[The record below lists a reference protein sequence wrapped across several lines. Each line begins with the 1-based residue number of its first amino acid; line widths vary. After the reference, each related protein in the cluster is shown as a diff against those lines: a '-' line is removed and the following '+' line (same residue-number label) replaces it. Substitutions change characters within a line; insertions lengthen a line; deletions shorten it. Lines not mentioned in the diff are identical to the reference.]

1 MSRTVLVSFIGK
13 GQRANENQPRSHT
26 GYRTTWYD
34 FTPLGGEPC
43 ESALFGL
50 ALLKYLHSQGQHPE
64 RWIVLGSPQS
74 NWDALLE
81 AIDSNKWHEIESL
94 YQQVEK
100 AVREEEKQP
109 SRHGSGFVTA
119 ELLAE
124 WAKAL
129 SEYLPSTRVM
139 CHLIGWS
146 YDEAEQQRLWEIL
159 YSETQQGDHLIL
171 DITHGFRHQPALTAF
186 MVMLL
191 NRLRNL
197 SGVQFYYGARD
208 MTTQGKTPVLKI
220 DFISDLVHATE
231 AVATYQET
239 GDYEPL
245 AEFALQQEALEQT
258 RRLIFEQRVNK
269 PHFNALQP
277 AASAIQRLQEVDPL
291 RRSLIPLVQRELEVL
306 RQQRDLHARLAIQAD
321 KAIKHRNYMVAVPLL
336 WEAILSLACFL
347 TESGEPENYQARE
360 NAEQSLIE
368 QPNQYLTDEE
378 RSVLRSF
385 REVRNAIVHGTRRSE
400 RTLVKSALEDD
411 NGMRSLY
418 DQARDIYE
426 RLKGFYQ
433 RQQEAAR

>member
-1 MSRTVLVSFIGK
+1 
-13 GQRANENQPRSHT
+13 
-26 GYRTTWYD
+26 
-34 FTPLGGEPC
+34 
-43 ESALFGL
+43 
-50 ALLKYLHSQGQHPE
+50 
-64 RWIVLGSPQS
+64 
-74 NWDALLE
+74 
-81 AIDSNKWHEIESL
+81 
-94 YQQVEK
+94 
-100 AVREEEKQP
+100 
-109 SRHGSGFVTA
+109 
-119 ELLAE
+119 
-124 WAKAL
+124 
-129 SEYLPSTRVM
+129 M